1 MITEDRTARKPLV
14 NGVKALN
21 KYPNHSN
28 IPVKRCTTIVKALE
42 RTNREELE
50 WNCLAFEI
58 DLIVKGNVI
67 RAMRVQTGVICNNTA
82 TTESSQGL
90 PVCSNHK
97 KNELPDIRCA
107 CGSWLE
113 IKKGKWGAYFNCI
126 NCGNINLK
134 KGLELISNTKQK
146 TDKSKATTI
155 KSDDIGIIY

>member
-1 MITEDRTARKPLV
+1 MRLIQI
-14 NGVKALN
+14 LN
-21 KYPNHSN
+21 RMN
-28 IPVKRCTTIVKALE
+28 IQKRYGQSKVLKCP
-42 RTNREELE
+42 
-50 WNCLAFEI
+50 F
-58 DLIVKGNVI
+58 
-67 RAMRVQTGVICNNTA
+67 CNNTA

-134 KGLELISNTKQK
+134 KGLELSSNTKQK